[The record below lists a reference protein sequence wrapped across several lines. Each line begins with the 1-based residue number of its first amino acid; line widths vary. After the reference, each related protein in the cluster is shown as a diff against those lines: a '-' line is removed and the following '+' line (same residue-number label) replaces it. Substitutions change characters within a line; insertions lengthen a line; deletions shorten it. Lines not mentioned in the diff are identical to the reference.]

1 MGISSRRRAGAL
13 IAVAAAVSGTAL
25 NLAPASAA
33 VHSSTVS
40 CGAAYAHST
49 TAHMADGYSFHVAS
63 VQHCPIWKAG
73 TPVYAN
79 NQTGG
84 STATVGTLN
93 SAGSGNWFVC
103 HDSAFGRTYTYNGYT
118 SKDWAITE
126 DDQGSWGWVP
136 AVFFSGSASTWTGLR
151 ECTTNED
158 P

>member
-1 MGISSRRRAGAL
+1 MTISTRPGIIAL
-13 IAVAAAVSGTAL
+13 LAAATVLGLTATPAAAVTHP
-25 NLAPASAA
+25 N
-33 VHSSTVS
+33 TIT
-40 CGAAYAHST
+40 CGAAYAHSA
-49 TAHMADGYSFHVAS
+49 TAHMADGYSFHVS
-63 VQHCPIWKAG
+63 NVQHCQIWKAG
-73 TPVYAN
+73 TPVYAD

-103 HDSAFGRTYTYNGYT
+103 HDSAFGRTYTYDGYT

-136 AVFFSGSASTWTGLR
+136 AVFFSGSASSWTGLR
-151 ECTTNED
+151 ECTTTED